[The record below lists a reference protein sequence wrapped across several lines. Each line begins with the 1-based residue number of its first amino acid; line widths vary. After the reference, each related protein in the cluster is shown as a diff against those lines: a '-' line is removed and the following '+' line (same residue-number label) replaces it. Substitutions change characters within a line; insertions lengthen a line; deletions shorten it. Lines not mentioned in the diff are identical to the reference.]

1 MSSAPTHSG
10 LSVLFVGPLTD
21 KTVADCA
28 ERLRRAGVQIEQV
41 DDVYSAMARLATTPG
56 LRHAVIDLASVDRA
70 EAAFISLAPRY
81 FPRLRIVISPTPGVQ
96 DRLASLNV
104 TGEPT
109 PIEQLETELVGLVEQ
124 RFAPAQPVP
133 ASEPEPASEEVAVEA
148 EPALEEPAS
157 TEPESSDEQA
167 EPSLHEAV
175 RMRMA
180 GNDPR
185 TIRRR
190 PPSAGAPTPPPRPP
204 SGSTLSSEEV
214 SALLGDLPPGDG
226 DNGAGDETG
235 NDEVSKDA

>member
-28 ERLRRAGVQIEQV
+28 ERLRRAGVQV
-41 DDVYSAMARLATTPG
+41 ALDADVYSAMARLATTPG
-56 LRHAVIDLASVDRA
+56 LRFVVMDIASVDRA

-81 FPRLRIVISPTPGVQ
+81 FPRLRIVIAATPGARE
-96 DRLASLNV
+96 RLASLNV
-104 TGEPT
+104 NGEPT
-109 PIEQLETELVGLVEQ
+109 PIEELEADLLGLVDQRPAPVRPALVAAQLPKRDETVSETE
-124 RFAPAQPVP
+124 PAV
-133 ASEPEPASEEVAVEA
+133 EEVAG
-148 EPALEEPAS
+148 
-157 TEPESSDEQA
+157 SDKQP

-190 PPSAGAPTPPPRPP
+190 PPSAGAPTPPRPP

-214 SALLGDLPPGDG
+214 SALLGDMPPGNNDDG
-226 DNGAGDETG
+226 PRNEAS
-235 NDEVSKDA
+235 NDA